1 MISACMLTSCGL
13 NSGLVNQLTLYGNN
27 TQVVLQE
34 ANYRIIG
41 QVSGTA
47 SDSYILGLGGF
58 KKNLVE
64 LAKNDMYRKAEMEGK
79 SRAIINMGLERHK
92 SRILMLYST
101 HSITVHGTLIEFTKP

>member
-47 SDSYILGLGGF
+47 ADSYILGIGGF